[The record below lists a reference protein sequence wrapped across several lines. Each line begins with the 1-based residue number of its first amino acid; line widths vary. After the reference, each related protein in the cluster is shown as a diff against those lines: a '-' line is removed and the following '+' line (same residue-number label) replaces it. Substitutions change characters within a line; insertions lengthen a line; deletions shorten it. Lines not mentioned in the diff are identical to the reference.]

1 MQFIY
6 VSKCIILWYHDESE
20 TDNSSI
26 EKYDIVAIAGKF
38 GEELNLAVGGLTSQ
52 LPN

>member
-1 MQFIY
+1 MKFIY

-20 TDNSSI
+20 TDNNSI
-26 EKYDIVAIAGKF
+26 EKYIVAIAGKF
-38 GEELNLAVGGLTSQ
+38 GEELNLAVGGLTSK